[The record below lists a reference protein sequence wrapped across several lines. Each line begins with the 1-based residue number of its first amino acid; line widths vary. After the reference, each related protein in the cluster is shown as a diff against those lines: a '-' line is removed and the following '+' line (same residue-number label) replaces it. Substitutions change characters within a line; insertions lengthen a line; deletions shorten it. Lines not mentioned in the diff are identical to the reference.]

1 MSKNR
6 DAHQWTAILAVIC
19 LVAPFVLACSVD
31 IPAAGARSA
40 QQGLKPASELALLM
54 REMTAFTDS
63 TRLRLGRGEE
73 LLPYPAHFDRMYTAT
88 PTDGKLDIDR
98 STFDAFAGNY
108 LTQLKSL
115 YDAPGSDRDH
125 LFNGTVQACANCHAT
140 ACPGP
145 LVRIKKLY
153 VPMDLA
159 PSAK

>member
-6 DAHQWTAILAVIC
+6 DINRWAAILTVIG
-19 LVAPFVLACSVD
+19 LLGPFILACSVAD
-31 IPAAGARSA
+31 PAPVPPPI
-40 QQGLKPASELALLM
+40 QQGLKPASDLALLM
-54 REMTAFTDS
+54 REMTLFTDS

-73 LLPYPAHFDRMYTAT
+73 LLPYPAHFDRMLTAT

-98 STFDAFAGNY
+98 ATFDGFAHHY
-108 LTQLKSL
+108 LGQLKGL
-115 YDAPGSDRDH
+115 YDAPKADRQQV
-125 LFNGTVQACANCHAT
+125 FNGTVQACATCHAT

-153 VPMDLA
+153 APMNGS

>member
-6 DAHQWTAILAVIC
+6 DIRRWAAILAVMGLLAPIIIASS
-19 LVAPFVLACSVD
+19 VARTEPGP
-31 IPAAGARSA
+31 PAV

-63 TRLRLGRGEE
+63 TRLRLGRSED
-73 LLPYPAHFDRMYTAT
+73 LLPYPAHFDRMHTAI
-88 PTDGKLDIDR
+88 PTDGKLDIDHAA
-98 STFDAFAGNY
+98 FDAFADHY
-108 LTQLKSL
+108 LAQLKGL
-115 YDAPGSDRDH
+115 YDAPKTDRQQV
-125 LFNGTVQACANCHAT
+125 FNGTVQACANCHAS

>member
-31 IPAAGARSA
+31 VPTAGPRSA

-63 TRLRLGRGEE
+63 TRLRLGRSED
-73 LLPYPAHFDRMYTAT
+73 LLPYPAHFDRMHTAI

-98 STFDAFAGNY
+98 ATFDAFADHY
-108 LTQLKSL
+108 LAQLKDL
-115 YDAPGSDRDH
+115 YDAPKTDRQQV
-125 LFNGTVQACANCHAT
+125 FNGTVQACATCHAT

-153 VPMDLA
+153 VPMDLSPA
-159 PSAK
+159 AK